1 MVKRKPLTKF
11 LLSQKKKQKT
21 RMHFS
26 RMPTLAYI
34 RTGSEILYMSG
45 SGAEGGAVVCRGP
58 CFTSSNMSGV
68 IPVWYGKWGA
78 RAGEHPYLVG
88 GGPGSGPEGVP
99 VCGKEG
105 GRHMYGDPPP
115 QQTDRHN

>member
-1 MVKRKPLTKF
+1 MPRSMFHKFEHVRGDPCMVW
-11 LLSQKKKQKT
+11 
-21 RMHFS
+21 
-26 RMPTLAYI
+26 
-34 RTGSEILYMSG
+34 E
-45 SGAEGGAVVCRGP
+45 V
-58 CFTSSNMSGV
+58 
-68 IPVWYGKWGA
+68 GA